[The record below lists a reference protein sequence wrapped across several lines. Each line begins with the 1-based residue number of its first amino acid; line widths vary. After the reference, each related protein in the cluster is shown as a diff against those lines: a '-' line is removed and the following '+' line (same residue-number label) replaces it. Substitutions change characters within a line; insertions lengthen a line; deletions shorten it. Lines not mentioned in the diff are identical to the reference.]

1 MSREKNGEAAS
12 PCRSDACVA
21 RLSDA
26 ALRFPSHPC
35 TPHHPITH
43 HPRYAVP
50 GEDVAAEE
58 EEEDGALEHG
68 GDGRR
73 QAERHLNLVST
84 DGERGQQKG
93 HQDGAEGVQSPQPGD
108 DDRGVAIAW

>member
-1 MSREKNGEAAS
+1 VEELGSREEHEGVVGKG
-12 PCRSDACVA
+12 DACVA

-26 ALRFPSHPC
+26 ALRFPQTAPLSSPSL
-35 TPHHPITH
+35 HHASLH

-68 GDGRR
+68 SYGRR
-73 QAERHLNLVST
+73 
-84 DGERGQQKG
+84 
-93 HQDGAEGVQSPQPGD
+93 
-108 DDRGVAIAW
+108 